1 MVKSSTEFS
10 LFLVGLLH
18 FKYHYTSLK
27 RKMFTRIKQDLII
40 GRDMPEMCYQNILIT
55 LSKTVVIFSIYLF
68 LKNGLN
74 INLF

>member
-1 MVKSSTEFS
+1 
-10 LFLVGLLH
+10 
-18 FKYHYTSLK
+18 
-27 RKMFTRIKQDLII
+27 MFTRIKQDLII

-74 INLF
+74 IN

>member
-1 MVKSSTEFS
+1 
-10 LFLVGLLH
+10 
-18 FKYHYTSLK
+18 
-27 RKMFTRIKQDLII
+27 MFTRIKQDLII

-74 INLF
+74 INLFWMVVGLVKMWHLLLILANWW